1 MLKQRR
7 AGNQRGINE
16 AELAK
21 AVSGVDVQSR
31 VKAILHWLLTKGFLP
46 TQIADSF
53 AIASGGALFYRNR
66 LESYIKKGFTQEQ
79 AEKKAFEDFQEV
91 TEESQQ
97 SSRPDMLSQQQ
108 RSPLGRYIL
117 AFKNTPMQYARLM
130 KKSWLDIING
140 RGDFKTNLSKIIYY
154 GFVQNLIFNGL
165 QAALGAL
172 IGGDDDEEAIAKK
185 QERVVNGMIDS
196 LLGGLGIAG
205 NAVVTIKNSIKEYLK
220 QRDKNWGADHT
231 YTMLQLVSFSP
242 TVGSKL
248 RKIYSAIQTEKY
260 NEDVIK
266 EMSAFDIDNPMWSA
280 WANVISG
287 VTNLPL
293 DRLVKKVDNID
304 AAITEDISELQRLA
318 LIMGWNTWDLGIKDQ
333 DILAVEEEIKSRKEK
348 QKKKKKKTK
357 DKEKNKDKEEENK
370 SKEKENRRKNDGR
383 CVAISKG
390 GSRCKREAINNG
402 YCTVHEKKEQRP
414 GGEKVQCRKIKSDK
428 QRCKMKTS
436 NKSGFCYYHD

>member
-1 MLKQRR
+1 
-7 AGNQRGINE
+7 
-16 AELAK
+16 
-21 AVSGVDVQSR
+21 
-31 VKAILHWLLTKGFLP
+31 
-46 TQIADSF
+46 
-53 AIASGGALFYRNR
+53 
-66 LESYIKKGFTQEQ
+66 
-79 AEKKAFEDFQEV
+79 
-91 TEESQQ
+91 
-97 SSRPDMLSQQQ
+97 MLSQQQ

-172 IGGDDDEEAIAKK
+172 IGGDDDEETIAKK

-266 EMSAFDIDNPMWSA
+266 EMSALDIDNPMWSA

-357 DKEKNKDKEEENK
+357 DKEKKKDKEEENK

-390 GSRCKREAINNG
+390 GERCKREAINNG

-414 GGEKVQCRKIKSDK
+414 GGERVQSDK